1 MSSRKRK
8 VGGSWAIGAV
18 AVLLAAGC
26 KSSDNPSD
34 GGVDGGPTRF
44 KLVLLQ
50 TNDIHSNLEG
60 HPAALDYT
68 PATAG
73 DDDTVGGISR
83 LAARVA
89 AARAAAGSTPVML
102 LDSGDF
108 LMGTPFEMVATPDAA
123 ELMEMDHLGY
133 DAITLGNH
141 EFDWTPDFL
150 YLVLVAAGTHGFQ
163 VPIVASNIK
172 LDSSSSS
179 AAAAALKQMV
189 LPKLVKTLPNGLKV
203 GIFGLLGKNAVDVTP
218 TVAPFTF
225 DPIATTAAA
234 MVSELRD
241 HDHVDLVVALSH
253 SGINQAGHG
262 EDADLAAAVPGI
274 DVILSGHTHDQLDSA
289 VTVGKTVITQTGRYG
304 EHLGKLELTVQRGSG
319 SGSSDGG
326 GGGNTVTLDSY
337 TLIPINDSVAGDSAT
352 QTRVDGYIG
361 HIDAL
366 ISPLMYKGP
375 IAKTA
380 FDVLQGSGETAVGD
394 LVADAYRTLTA
405 GVFPDDP
412 PLVGIE
418 AAGAIRNRI
427 AKGKTGAIT
436 FADAFNVLPL
446 GIGPDTRPGYPLVTF
461 YLAGRDLRAGLELAA
476 AEDVVGGDF
485 VIQTSGLEAHYDAT
499 RPPFTRITSLKVG
512 TTNVDLTATSPCFR
526 VTTTLY
532 VAGLLGVVS
541 SVTNNQLSVVPK
553 LSDCSTA
560 ITDMQT
566 RIVTTGGASAT
577 AELKAWQALLKY
589 LAAQPRDAA
598 GTPTLPPVYMAPQGR
613 LVTP

>member
-8 VGGSWAIGAV
+8 VGLWTMAAV
-18 AVLLAAGC
+18 GLATAGC
-26 KSSDNPSD
+26 KSSDNPGD
-34 GGVDGGPTRF
+34 GGVDAGPTTF
-44 KLVLLQ
+44 KVVLLQ

-60 HPAALDYT
+60 HPAVLDYT
-68 PATAG
+68 PATSG
-73 DDDTVGGISR
+73 DDDTLGGLSR

-89 AARAAAGSTPVML
+89 AARTAAGSTPVML

-150 YLVLVAAGTHGFQ
+150 YLVLTAAGTHGFQ
-163 VPIVASNIK
+163 VPLVASNIK
-172 LDSSSSS
+172 LDPS
-179 AAAAALKQMV
+179 AGSASATALKEKLV
-189 LPKLVKTLPNGLKV
+189 PKLVKTLPNGLKV

-234 MVSELRD
+234 MVSELRNQ
-241 HDHVDLVVALSH
+241 DHVDLVIALSH
-253 SGINQAGHG
+253 SGIDQAGHG
-262 EDADLAAAVPGI
+262 EDAVLAAAVPGI
-274 DVILSGHTHDQLDSA
+274 DVILSGHTHDALSTA

-304 EHLGKLELTVQRGSG
+304 ENLGKLELTVKRGSE
-319 SGSSDGG
+319 GG
-326 GGGNTVTLDSY
+326 GNAGGDAGSGNTVTLDSY
-337 TLIPINDSVAGDSAT
+337 TLIPIDDSVAGDGAT
-352 QTRVDGYIG
+352 QTRIDGYIG
-361 HIDAL
+361 HINTLVA
-366 ISPLMYKGP
+366 PLMYKAP
-375 IAKTA
+375 IARTA

-394 LVADAYRTLTA
+394 LVADAYRNVVA

-412 PLVGIE
+412 PLVGID
-418 AAGAIRNRI
+418 AAGAIRSRI

-436 FADAFNVLPL
+436 FADAFGVVPL

-461 YLAGRDLRAGLELAA
+461 YLAGRDLRSGLELAA
-476 AEDVVGGDF
+476 AGEVVGGDF

-499 RPPFTRITSLKVG
+499 KAPFQRITSLKVG
-512 TTNVDLTATSPCFR
+512 NTTVDLAATTPCFR

-541 SVTNNQLSVVPK
+541 SVTGGALSVVPK
-553 LSDCSTA
+553 QSDCSTVV
-560 ITDMQT
+560 TNMQS
-566 RIVTTGGASAT
+566 RIVTTGAGGGS
-577 AELKAWQALLKY
+577 ELKAWQAFLQY
-589 LAAQPRDAA
+589 LAAQPKDAN
-598 GTPTLPPVYMAPQGR
+598 GTPTLAPMYMAPQGR
-613 LVTP
+613 VVTP